1 MGTGLIAP
9 FYRAANRLRQRAL
22 DHVRSEIMPEID
34 TAIRKVSAQADEVL
48 NSQKELASDIR
59 GEVLNSQKEFKAFAQ
74 RVEPYLDPANDL
86 SSTSHLAIKDYG
98 GVLNSTS
105 QLSQEQRSLRAM
117 AYAYRSR
124 SECALDVAS
133 TYPGGD
139 YLEFGSTGLAS
150 FRSFLAAFYLHHGDA
165 TNFTDSRFYAFDI
178 FGNPDHGRGPPT
190 DQRDYFEGHRV
201 PLEYSA
207 PLLSLEPY
215 GSLKER
221 CFMVPGY
228 FQDTLNDE
236 LKAKRRAEERKIG
249 YAFIDCSLG
258 ESYKVVLDF
267 LIDVMTPDRMFIYL
281 DEYFIDV
288 APSVHTLYQEFTR
301 KAKQRYDLDSI
312 YMRNADGCG
321 ALFCLMP
328 TRTRPE

>member
-34 TAIRKVSAQADEVL
+34 TAIRKVSAQADEVLNSQKELASDIRGEVLNSQKELASDIRGEVL

-165 TNFTDSRFYAFDI
+165 TNFTDSRFYAFD
-178 FGNPDHGRGPPT
+178 
-190 DQRDYFEGHRV
+190 
-201 PLEYSA
+201 
-207 PLLSLEPY
+207 
-215 GSLKER
+215 
-221 CFMVPGY
+221 
-228 FQDTLNDE
+228 
-236 LKAKRRAEERKIG
+236 
-249 YAFIDCSLG
+249 
-258 ESYKVVLDF
+258 
-267 LIDVMTPDRMFIYL
+267 
-281 DEYFIDV
+281 
-288 APSVHTLYQEFTR
+288 
-301 KAKQRYDLDSI
+301 
-312 YMRNADGCG
+312 
-321 ALFCLMP
+321 
-328 TRTRPE
+328 

>member
-34 TAIRKVSAQADEVL
+34 TAIRKVSAQADEVLNSQKELASDIRGEVLNSQKELASDIRGEVL

-301 KAKQRYDLDSI
+301 
-312 YMRNADGCG
+312 
-321 ALFCLMP
+321 
-328 TRTRPE
+328 